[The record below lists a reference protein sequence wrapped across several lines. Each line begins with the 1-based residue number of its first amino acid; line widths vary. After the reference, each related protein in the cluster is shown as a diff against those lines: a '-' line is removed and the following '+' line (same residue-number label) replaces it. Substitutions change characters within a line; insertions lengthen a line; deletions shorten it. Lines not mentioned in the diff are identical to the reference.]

1 MRARQAIERCDVAV
15 LVIDASEK
23 LAAQDL
29 HVAGYVADAV
39 KGMIVAV
46 NKWDLI
52 EDSEETRE
60 AFARKVLRR
69 LRFTPW
75 APLAFVSAK
84 TGLNVDGLL
93 ELATEIGETRS
104 QRIPTAQVNAALRE
118 AVAKTPP
125 SSPGKRPLRIKYAT
139 QADVRPPTFVFFA
152 NDASLLHFSYR
163 RYLENMLRRRFG
175 FEGTAIKLEFR
186 SRSE

>member
-1 MRARQAIERCDVAV
+1 
-15 LVIDASEK
+15 
-23 LAAQDL
+23 
-29 HVAGYVADAV
+29 
-39 KGMIVAV
+39 VAV
-46 NKWDLI
+46 NKWDLV
-52 EDSEETRE
+52 EDSEESRE
-60 AFARKVLRR
+60 AFARKILRR

-75 APLAFVSAK
+75 APLAFLSAK

-93 ELATEIGETRS
+93 ELATEIGGTRS

-118 AVAKTPP
+118 AVAANPP

-163 RYLENMLRRRFG
+163 RYLENVLRRRFG